1 MCRKTFDDDLPLV
14 KGGQGRSAQDI
25 EDSAWVVGYVALAA
39 FVLPLF
45 IFGDDLVRIL
55 TAACGLVIGCW
66 VTARL
71 LEEQR
76 R

>member
-1 MCRKTFDDDLPLV
+1 MCRKTMEDEPLI

-71 LEEQR
+71 LGEQR

>member
-1 MCRKTFDDDLPLV
+1 MCRKTMEDEPLV

-45 IFGDDLVRIL
+45 IWGDDLVRIL
-55 TAACGLVIGCW
+55 TAACGLFIGCW

-71 LEEQR
+71 LGEQR

>member
-1 MCRKTFDDDLPLV
+1 MCRKTMEDEPLI

>member
-1 MCRKTFDDDLPLV
+1 MCRKTMEDEPLV
-14 KGGQGRSAQDI
+14 KGGQGRSAKDI

-45 IFGDDLVRIL
+45 IWGDDLVRIL
-55 TAACGLVIGCW
+55 TAVAGLVIGCW

-71 LEEQR
+71 LERQQR
-76 R
+76 

>member
-1 MCRKTFDDDLPLV
+1 MCRKTMEDEPLV

-71 LEEQR
+71 LKEQR